1 MKNKAGKMAEPTQ
14 NGWNE
19 YSRLVLKE
27 LETLSQG
34 IIALNQEIQEIK
46 KELAIIKDRED
57 KVEELRLWRSKV
69 DEVIS
74 PTQLADL
81 VKEVNDLRAFK
92 TKAVTVF
99 AIVQFVLMLISI
111 FGKKYL

>member
-1 MKNKAGKMAEPTQ
+1 MAEPTQ

-57 KVEELRLWRSKV
+57 KVEELRVWRSKV

-99 AIVQFVLMLISI
+99 AIVQFVLMIISI

>member
-1 MKNKAGKMAEPTQ
+1 MAAESA

-57 KVEELRLWRSKV
+57 KVEELRLWRAKV

-92 TKAVTVF
+92 TKSVTVF
-99 AIVQFVLMLISI
+99 AIVQFILMLISI
-111 FGKKYL
+111 FGRKFGLTV